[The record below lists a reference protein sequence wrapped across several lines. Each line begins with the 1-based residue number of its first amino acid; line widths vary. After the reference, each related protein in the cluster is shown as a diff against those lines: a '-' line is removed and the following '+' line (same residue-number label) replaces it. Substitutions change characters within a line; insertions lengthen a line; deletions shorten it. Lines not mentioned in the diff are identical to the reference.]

1 MTGWYSFI
9 KIGDCRIRQMAVASP
24 FSRIQHWYGVVLER
38 RDRPSRCCGR
48 PALSNRDE
56 GSPQRR
62 LATRRRRRDVQ
73 NRNRRRADRLGA
85 RVRRPGVG
93 VRVRGHRGELVAYVA
108 TWRETEE
115 RVCLAR
121 AGRHFLDVNASEPGV
136 GVLALLSADDGQ
148 GRIVAEAEPRGLESP
163 PRSVRSESVNLE
175 AGEPCYRLSVLSG
188 VVAVTATARLVRE

>member
-1 MTGWYSFI
+1 MVQLHQDRGLSYPADGCSLPVQPHPTLVRSCVGAPGPAVPLLRSAGSVEPGRGFSTASSRNEAAAARCSVRTATGGVL
-9 KIGDCRIRQMAVASP
+9 IGLALAC
-24 FSRIQHWYGVVLER
+24 G
-38 RDRPSRCCGR
+38 DRES
-48 PALSNRDE
+48 
-56 GSPQRR
+56 GSGSEVT
-62 LATRRRRRDVQ
+62 A
-73 NRNRRRADRLGA
+73 
-85 RVRRPGVG
+85 
-93 VRVRGHRGELVAYVA
+93 GELVAYVA

-115 RVCLAR
+115 RVCLVR
-121 AGRHFLDVNASEPGV
+121 AGRHSLDVNASEPGV

>member
-1 MTGWYSFI
+1 MFRTATGGVL
-9 KIGDCRIRQMAVASP
+9 IGLALAC
-24 FSRIQHWYGVVLER
+24 G
-38 RDRPSRCCGR
+38 DRES
-48 PALSNRDE
+48 
-56 GSPQRR
+56 GSGSEVT
-62 LATRRRRRDVQ
+62 A
-73 NRNRRRADRLGA
+73 
-85 RVRRPGVG
+85 
-93 VRVRGHRGELVAYVA
+93 GELVAYVA